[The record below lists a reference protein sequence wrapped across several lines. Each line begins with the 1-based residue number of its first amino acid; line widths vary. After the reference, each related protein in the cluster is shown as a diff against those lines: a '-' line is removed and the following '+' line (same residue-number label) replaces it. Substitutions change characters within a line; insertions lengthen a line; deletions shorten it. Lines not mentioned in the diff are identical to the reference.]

1 MKTMNRHSGTAMK
14 LKTFLVA
21 LLGAVVL
28 SSCSFRSHPVKAL
41 GRIDEVHHIH
51 LPNWV
56 MALVGSGKSDLGKE
70 LDGINVKS
78 LRNLYVYGTDNEQ
91 SADKLYNEAR
101 RIAKDNGYELALKA
115 SEEGEH
121 TDIYV
126 KQKGKRTRLMII
138 GKEDDGET
146 GVVALSAKIKSVD
159 FAKLIGKS

>member
-1 MKTMNRHSGTAMK
+1 MK
-14 LKTFLVA
+14 LKA
-21 LLGAVVL
+21 LLLALMAVAML

-41 GRIDEVHHIH
+41 GHIDEVHHIH

-91 SADKLYNEAR
+91 AADKLYKEAR

-115 SEEGEH
+115 SEEGEY

-126 KQKGKRTRLMII
+126 KQRGKRTSLLII

-146 GVVALSAKIKSVD
+146 GVVSLSAKIKSVD
-159 FAKLIGKS
+159 LAKLIGKS

>member
-1 MKTMNRHSGTAMK
+1 MKPKTLLLAFMAVAM
-14 LKTFLVA
+14 
-21 LLGAVVL
+21 L

-41 GRIDEVHHIH
+41 GHIDEVHHIH

-78 LRNLYVYGTDNEQ
+78 LHNLYVYGTDNEQ
-91 SADKLYNEAR
+91 AADKLYNEAR

-126 KQKGKRTRLMII
+126 KQKGKRTSLMIV

-146 GVVALSAKIKSVD
+146 GVVSLTAKIKSVD
-159 FAKLIGKS
+159 LAKLIGKS

>member
-21 LLGAVVL
+21 LLGAAVL

-41 GRIDEVHHIH
+41 GHIDKVHHIH

-78 LRNLYVYGTDNEQ
+78 LRNLYVYGTDHEQ

>member
-21 LLGAVVL
+21 LLGAAVL

-41 GRIDEVHHIH
+41 GHIDEVHHIH

-78 LRNLYVYGTDNEQ
+78 LRNLYVYGTDHEQ
-91 SADKLYNEAR
+91 AADKLYNEAR

>member
-1 MKTMNRHSGTAMK
+1 
-14 LKTFLVA
+14 
-21 LLGAVVL
+21 
-28 SSCSFRSHPVKAL
+28 
-41 GRIDEVHHIH
+41 
-51 LPNWV
+51 

>member
-1 MKTMNRHSGTAMK
+1 MNRHSGTAMK

-21 LLGAVVL
+21 LLGAAVL

-41 GRIDEVHHIH
+41 GHIDEVHHIH

-78 LRNLYVYGTDNEQ
+78 LRNLYVYGTDHEQ
-91 SADKLYNEAR
+91 AADKLYNEAR

>member
-1 MKTMNRHSGTAMK
+1 MK
-14 LKTFLVA
+14 LKTLLLA
-21 LLGAVVL
+21 LMAAAVLG
-28 SSCSFRSHPVKAL
+28 SCSFRSHPVKAL
-41 GRIDEVHHIH
+41 GHIDEVHHIH

-91 SADKLYNEAR
+91 AADKLYKEAR
-101 RIAKDNGYELALKA
+101 HNAKGNGYELALKA

-126 KQKGKRTRLMII
+126 KQRGKRTSLLII

-146 GVVALSAKIKSVD
+146 GVVSLSAKIKSVD
-159 FAKLIGKS
+159 LAKLIGKS

>member
-1 MKTMNRHSGTAMK
+1 MKTMDRHYGTAMK

-41 GRIDEVHHIH
+41 GHIDEVHHIH

-78 LRNLYVYGTDNEQ
+78 LRNLYVYGTDHEQ
-91 SADKLYNEAR
+91 AADKLYNEAR

-146 GVVALSAKIKSVD
+146 GVVSLSAKIKSVD

>member
-1 MKTMNRHSGTAMK
+1 MK
-14 LKTFLVA
+14 LKA
-21 LLGAVVL
+21 LLLAFMAVAML

-41 GRIDEVHHIH
+41 GHIDEVHHIH

-91 SADKLYNEAR
+91 AADKLYNEAR
-101 RIAKDNGYELALKA
+101 HIAKDNGYELALKA

-126 KQKGKRTRLMII
+126 KQKGKRTSLLII

-146 GVVALSAKIKSVD
+146 GVVSLSAKIKSVD
-159 FAKLIGKS
+159 LTKLIGKS

>member
-1 MKTMNRHSGTAMK
+1 MK

-21 LLGAVVL
+21 LLGAAVL

-41 GRIDEVHHIH
+41 GHIDEVHHIH

-78 LRNLYVYGTDNEQ
+78 LRNLYVYGTDHEQ
-91 SADKLYNEAR
+91 AADKLYNEAR